1 MELCSLLGIYLG
13 PNYGG
18 GREDNGDLLP
28 CLYWKFLDIH
38 GQVWVSFLWDH
49 CSFLLGPCGHKV
61 LSVPFKSPFP
71 SLVLAAL
78 SSVSVQ
84 SLSHV
89 RLFATP

>member
-1 MELCSLLGIYLG
+1 MHVLLHSVPPTLQQAHAST
-13 PNYGG
+13 
-18 GREDNGDLLP
+18 GDSWTLP
-28 CLYWKFLDIH
+28 GKAGSISCE
-38 GQVWVSFLWDH
+38 VSQ
-49 CSFLLGPCGHKV
+49 CSFLLGPGVYKV